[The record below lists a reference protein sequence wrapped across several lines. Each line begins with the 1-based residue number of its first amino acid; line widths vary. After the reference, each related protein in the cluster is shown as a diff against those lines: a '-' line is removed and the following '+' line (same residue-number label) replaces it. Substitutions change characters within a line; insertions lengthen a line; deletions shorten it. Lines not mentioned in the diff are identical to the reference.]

1 MVRGNNTN
9 FNPQD
14 ENKKPMWTDK
24 LGSIATA
31 IATFIAAI
39 ALVIAV
45 LTYLDG
51 KKVETPTT
59 GGNVINLSPIEIAP
73 TPTAPSSTTPITSL
87 TPSKKDLDAVGDNII
102 YPKASSYLDAYET
115 MYVKSTKGQGI
126 YAYWAPDADEGY
138 RKTDAILE
146 ATEVTVLAR
155 ENGMSCI
162 IYINE
167 RDHQHAA
174 WVNSERLVYDYQ

>member
-1 MVRGNNTN
+1 MKNNNTN

-14 ENKKPMWTDK
+14 ENRKPMWTDK

-31 IATFIAAI
+31 IATIIAAI
-39 ALVIAV
+39 ALVIGI
-45 LTYLDG
+45 LTYLDS
-51 KKVETPTT
+51 KKEEAPPQNGTD
-59 GGNVINLSPIEIAP
+59 INLAPSEIAP
-73 TPTAPSSTTPITSL
+73 TPTAPPSSTPMPSL

-102 YPKASSYLDAYET
+102 YPKASSYLDTYET
-115 MYVKSTKGQGI
+115 MCVKSTKGQGI
-126 YAYWAPDADEGY
+126 YAYWAPDADEEY

-162 IYINE
+162 IFINQ
-167 RDHQHAA
+167 RDHKHAA

>member
-1 MVRGNNTN
+1 MVKRNNTN

-14 ENKKPMWTDK
+14 ENRKPMWTDK

-31 IATFIAAI
+31 IATVIAAI
-39 ALVIAV
+39 ALVIAT
-45 LTYLDG
+45 LTYLDS
-51 KKVETPTT
+51 KKGEAPSN
-59 GGNVINLSPIEIAP
+59 GGTIISLAPAEIAP
-73 TPTAPSSTTPITSL
+73 TPTAPPSSTPITSL
-87 TPSKKDLDAVGDNII
+87 TPSKKDLDTVGDNII
-102 YPKASSYLDAYET
+102 YPKTSSYLDTYET

-126 YAYWAPDADEGY
+126 YAYWAPDADEEH

-146 ATEVTVLAR
+146 ETKVTVLAR

-162 IYINE
+162 IFINQ

-174 WVNSERLVYDYQ
+174 WVNSERLVYDYK